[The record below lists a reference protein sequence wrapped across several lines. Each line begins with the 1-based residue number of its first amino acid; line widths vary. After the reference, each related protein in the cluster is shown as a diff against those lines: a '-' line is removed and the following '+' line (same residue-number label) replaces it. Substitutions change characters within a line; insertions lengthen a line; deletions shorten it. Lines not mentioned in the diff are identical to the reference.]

1 MDGWLLNTLW
11 CIGCGYWFTWF
22 VISPKL
28 NVSSLNMVVSLW
40 CRRIGIIVHA
50 VWQFAP
56 YLSFI
61 FPNFINLSVDVLVIE
76 SHSQHKIFM
85 HVSIQDSFNVSFI
98 ASTPTKPN
106 KTNQQ
111 SSNIT
116 PVSTLMPPP
125 KTPVRDEPN
134 ISSVLTTP
142 PPVGKVRQ
150 L

>member
-1 MDGWLLNTLW
+1 MQFDSLL
-11 CIGCGYWFTWF
+11 
-22 VISPKL
+22 
-28 NVSSLNMVVSLW
+28 
-40 CRRIGIIVHA
+40 H
-50 VWQFAP
+50 
-56 YLSFI
+56 I

-85 HVSIQDSFNVSFI
+85 HVSIQDSFNVPFI
-98 ASTPTKPN
+98 ASTPAKPN
-106 KTNQQ
+106 QTNQQ
-111 SSNIT
+111 SSSIT

>member
-1 MDGWLLNTLW
+1 
-11 CIGCGYWFTWF
+11 
-22 VISPKL
+22 
-28 NVSSLNMVVSLW
+28 
-40 CRRIGIIVHA
+40 
-50 VWQFAP
+50 
-56 YLSFI
+56 
-61 FPNFINLSVDVLVIE
+61 
-76 SHSQHKIFM
+76 M
-85 HVSIQDSFNVSFI
+85 HVLYLFRTHSMCHLSLQLLL
-98 ASTPTKPN
+98 TKPN

>member
-1 MDGWLLNTLW
+1 MTGVQTCALP
-11 CIGCGYWFTWF
+11 I
-22 VISPKL
+22 
-28 NVSSLNMVVSLW
+28 
-40 CRRIGIIVHA
+40 
-50 VWQFAP
+50 
-56 YLSFI
+56 YL
-61 FPNFINLSVDVLVIE
+61 FINIRVIKF
-76 SHSQHKIFM
+76 HSQHN
-85 HVSIQDSFNVSFI
+85 HACTVSIQDSFNVSFI

-106 KTNQQ
+106 QTDQQ
-111 SSNIT
+111 SSSIT

>member
-1 MDGWLLNTLW
+1 
-11 CIGCGYWFTWF
+11 
-22 VISPKL
+22 
-28 NVSSLNMVVSLW
+28 
-40 CRRIGIIVHA
+40 
-50 VWQFAP
+50 
-56 YLSFI
+56 
-61 FPNFINLSVDVLVIE
+61 
-76 SHSQHKIFM
+76 M

-106 KTNQQ
+106 KTNQK

-116 PVSTLMPPP
+116 PVSTLMPPT
-125 KTPVRDEPN
+125 KTPERDEPH